1 MKLATEYKPG
11 EYKIIIE
18 GGHDKEAG
26 IDDHIKRK
34 PVQVLPT
41 RIRNQHNNV
50 EANTFH

>member
-1 MKLATEYKPG
+1 MKLAT

-18 GGHDKEAG
+18 GGRDKEAG
-26 IDDHIKRK
+26 IDNHIKRK
-34 PVQVLPT
+34 PVQILPT